1 MIELFRRL
9 VVLAC
14 FCTGIGLAY
23 YAPLDPL
30 VIVKPVEPEKI
41 KSERVLPGETGG
53 LATGLPA
60 PLISAEDRARLRPKR
75 DPQVLKVEGPIW
87 RDFFKQ
93 VIDTTEGRNRAKEWK
108 RRFPSDPH
116 PLPVLFFSP
125 NEWPLNTLSNYL
137 RPGRDRFRLLLE
149 EGGMRIHLE
158 IDYRTYSDSN
168 FRIGGGMTNYPHP
181 PANLFYPYRTMG
193 LWMALAGLCFYFL
206 LPTAKRLSGALRY
219 DRWRVGLGDL
229 VGYAFT
235 LLPLALPIFVV
246 GGTKQGYTEGWPLL
260 LLFGLITPL
269 GIFSLYLS
277 AWFGSFQL
285 ALGDQGLQIDSFRGV
300 WTFNYGD
307 MKYFQAVVI
316 KPPRWLIILSWMM
329 VLASAGAARLGAA
342 GRAMLLGSSAASSL
356 AIEMKTGRTLFIN
369 VSDQMGGSA
378 LKGFERI
385 TQTLRN
391 QGIVEKNEERVIR
404 SLGFETVRLAK

>member
-1 MIELFRRL
+1 
-9 VVLAC
+9 
-14 FCTGIGLAY
+14 
-23 YAPLDPL
+23 
-30 VIVKPVEPEKI
+30 
-41 KSERVLPGETGG
+41 
-53 LATGLPA
+53 
-60 PLISAEDRARLRPKR
+60 
-75 DPQVLKVEGPIW
+75 
-87 RDFFKQ
+87 
-93 VIDTTEGRNRAKEWK
+93 
-108 RRFPSDPH
+108 
-116 PLPVLFFSP
+116 
-125 NEWPLNTLSNYL
+125 
-137 RPGRDRFRLLLE
+137 
-149 EGGMRIHLE
+149 
-158 IDYRTYSDSN
+158 
-168 FRIGGGMTNYPHP
+168 
-181 PANLFYPYRTMG
+181 
-193 LWMALAGLCFYFL
+193 
-206 LPTAKRLSGALRY
+206 
-219 DRWRVGLGDL
+219 
-229 VGYAFT
+229 
-235 LLPLALPIFVV
+235 
-246 GGTKQGYTEGWPLL
+246 
-260 LLFGLITPL
+260 LFGLITPL

-300 WTFNYGD
+300 WNFNYGD

-316 KPPRWLIILSWMM
+316 KPPRWLIILSWLM